1 MSWGTNIENEIPT
14 NTNGN
19 KTNPISTETTEETKE
34 ENRNLF
40 RFIQGRDVRELPL
53 QRIKMINENANTT
66 FTYKVLENNFIGHEK
81 IVKGAKVKED
91 GTIYFTNLTAKKNF
105 ADGSKDVFS
114 KLLLQLKEI
123 MHLLL
128 LKINL
133 FLLAPPNLLL

>member
-53 QRIKMINENANTT
+53 QRIK
-66 FTYKVLENNFIGHEK
+66 
-81 IVKGAKVKED
+81 
-91 GTIYFTNLTAKKNF
+91 
-105 ADGSKDVFS
+105 
-114 KLLLQLKEI
+114 
-123 MHLLL
+123 
-128 LKINL
+128 
-133 FLLAPPNLLL
+133 